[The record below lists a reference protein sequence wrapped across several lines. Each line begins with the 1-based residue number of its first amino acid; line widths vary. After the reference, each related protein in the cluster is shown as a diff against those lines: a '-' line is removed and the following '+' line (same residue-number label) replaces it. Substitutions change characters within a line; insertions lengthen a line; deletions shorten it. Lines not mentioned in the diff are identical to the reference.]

1 MVAPANH
8 RKGLA
13 LMIGATLC
21 WASAGVLV
29 RNMGLT
35 DGWEITFWRS
45 VFMAVSLFGWL
56 WLEHRGRLLST
67 ILAVGL
73 PGLASATLL
82 TVMFIC
88 FIIALTHTTVAN
100 TLIVV
105 SSAPFFAAL
114 LGWLFLREP
123 VPLRTWLAMMAAIAG
138 IAVMFMGAVSHD
150 RWVGVLIAMIVP
162 VAFGF
167 NIVLLRKMHAVVDM
181 IPGILIA
188 GVLSA
193 LVTLPFALPF
203 EVSVPDL
210 GLLAIMGAVQLG
222 LGCALMVVASR
233 HISSAEIGL
242 MSILETVFG
251 TLSVWLL
258 VGERPS
264 DAALVG
270 GAMVIGALA
279 ANQAVALRQAKLPPV
294 TA

>member
-1 MVAPANH
+1 MATPANH

-29 RNMGLT
+29 RNMSLT

-45 VFMAVSLFGWL
+45 VFMAISLGGWL
-56 WLEHRGRLLST
+56 WFEHRGRLVST
-67 ILAVGL
+67 IRAVGL
-73 PGLASATLL
+73 PGLASAALL

-114 LGWLFLREP
+114 LGWLFLREQ
-123 VPLRTWLAMMAAIAG
+123 VPLRTWLAMTAAIGG

-150 RWVGVLIAMIVP
+150 RWVGVLIAMVVP

-167 NIVLLRKMHAVVDM
+167 NIVLLRKMHAIVDM

-203 EVSVPDL
+203 EVTIPDL
-210 GLLAIMGAVQLG
+210 GLLALMGAVQLG
-222 LGCALMVVASR
+222 LGCALMVIASR

-251 TLSVWLL
+251 TLSVWVL

-264 DAALVG
+264 NAALVG

-279 ANQAVALRQAKLPPV
+279 ANQAVALRQGKLPPV